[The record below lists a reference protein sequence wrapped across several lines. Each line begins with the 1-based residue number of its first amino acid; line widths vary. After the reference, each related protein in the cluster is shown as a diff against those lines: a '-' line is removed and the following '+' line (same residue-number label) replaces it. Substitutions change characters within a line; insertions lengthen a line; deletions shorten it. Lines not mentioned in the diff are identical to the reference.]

1 MLEMLCVNGN
11 SAKIKVLRT
20 NAELVHNLPCPYTLD
35 WMLKARMGL
44 AGPKGPTEKRSSELV
59 GGLYL
64 VGARGKF
71 CALITERQ
79 LTIERFDGK
88 GVRLDLSAIERMRH
102 LKIPMLPSGSILL
115 GLVAMYLGITTIVA
129 PISWLAVGTGASI
142 ILANVVSRYSIL
154 AIETG
159 SGDRHLISGSESNLL
174 KLCLIVDRVRHG
186 SPIEEALL
194 GLENLESEV
203 PVFPSIR
210 DATGQLG
217 QQSLVSLPEYFP
229 PVNLAQERKEDL
241 QVETGFGSEEKSD
254 FFDFPAIGDFSE
266 PKGVRESEIR
276 ETSRTHE
283 SSNSMKQ
290 NAYER
295 AWGVTEAPNWYQE
308 KEEARVSDNRIDT
321 AFSDAA
327 KGLDMFAPG
336 GLFDSEASTESV
348 GNDMGLFDF
357 DQDIGSIE
365 EVDKMKSSAQM
376 IKRAHEE
383 FGAPSEPYS
392 GALLPPPTDEAVR
405 QECRAGVVRQAR
417 ARQELRS
424 QRSSELGIQAA
435 NLEDYP
441 ALNKLASTMSGT
453 RAVKSSRSR
462 GTSGGWLSRL
472 LSPSSSLDRRESGK
486 STSSEIETERFQ
498 TSQHMRL
505 RSDQEHQ
512 AELTSRIRAMR
523 NTNIGS
529 STAKDKLDSIVRSL
543 SGERKE
549 HAIMID
555 GPNDSLKFGQLK
567 PTSSKDDPNPLPGL
581 RRLG

>member
-1 MLEMLCVNGN
+1 
-11 SAKIKVLRT
+11 
-20 NAELVHNLPCPYTLD
+20 
-35 WMLKARMGL
+35 MGL
-44 AGPKGPTEKRSSELV
+44 AGPMGPTEKRRSELV

-88 GVRLDLSAIERMRH
+88 GVRLDLSAIDRMRH

-115 GLVAMYLGITTIVA
+115 GLIAIYLGITTIVA

-217 QQSLVSLPEYFP
+217 QQSRVSLPEYFP
-229 PVNLAQERKEDL
+229 PIDLAQERKEDL
-241 QVETGFGSEEKSD
+241 QAKTGFGIEEKSD
-254 FFDFPAIGDFSE
+254 FFSFPSVEDFSKPE
-266 PKGVRESEIR
+266 EVREPEIR
-276 ETSRTHE
+276 EASHAQE
-283 SSNSMKQ
+283 SGSSTKQ

-308 KEEARVSDNRIDT
+308 KEEPSISDNRIDT

-357 DQDIGSIE
+357 DRDLVAVE
-365 EVDKMKSSAQM
+365 EVDKLQSSAQM

-424 QRSSELGIQAA
+424 RRSSELGIQTT

-453 RAVKSSRSR
+453 GTTKSIRRR
-462 GTSGGWLSRL
+462 GSSGGWLSRL
-472 LSPSSSLDRRESGK
+472 LSPSSSLDGRVSGK
-486 STSSEIETERFQ
+486 RTSSEIETERFQ

-505 RSDQEHQ
+505 RSDQDHQ
-512 AELTSRIRAMR
+512 AELTSRIRTMR

-529 STAKDKLDSIVRSL
+529 STAKDKLDSIVRNL
-543 SGERKE
+543 SGERNE
-549 HAIMID
+549 NAVTID
-555 GPNDSLKFGQLK
+555 GPNDSLKFSQLK
-567 PTSSKDDPNPLPGL
+567 PTSSRDDPNPLPGL

>member
-1 MLEMLCVNGN
+1 
-11 SAKIKVLRT
+11 
-20 NAELVHNLPCPYTLD
+20 
-35 WMLKARMGL
+35 MGL
-44 AGPKGPTEKRSSELV
+44 AGPMGPTEKRRSELV

-88 GVRLDLSAIERMRH
+88 GVRLDLSAIDRMRH

-115 GLVAMYLGITTIVA
+115 GLIAVYLGITTIVA

-159 SGDRHLISGSESNLL
+159 SGDRHLISGSESSLL

-217 QQSLVSLPEYFP
+217 QQPRVALPEYFP
-229 PVNLAQERKEDL
+229 PMDLAQEKKEDL
-241 QVETGFGSEEKSD
+241 QAETGFGIGENSD
-254 FFDFPAIGDFSE
+254 FFGFSSVGDFSE
-266 PKGVRESEIR
+266 PKEVRESEII
-276 ETSRTHE
+276 EADHSHKP
-283 SSNSMKQ
+283 SSSTKQ

-308 KEEARVSDNRIDT
+308 KEEPGISDNRIDT

-336 GLFDSEASTESV
+336 GLFDSEANKEAV
-348 GNDMGLFDF
+348 GNDMGLFDT
-357 DQDIGSIE
+357 DRDLVSNE
-365 EVDKMKSSAQM
+365 EVDKLQSSAQM

-383 FGAPSEPYS
+383 FGAPSEPYT
-392 GALLPPPTDEAVR
+392 GELLPPPTDEAVR
-405 QECRAGVVRQAR
+405 KECRAGVVRQAR

-424 QRSSELGIQAA
+424 RRSSELGIQTT

-453 RAVKSSRSR
+453 GSTKSIRRR
-462 GTSGGWLSRL
+462 GSSGGWLSRL
-472 LSPSSSLDRRESGK
+472 LSPSSSLDGRDSGK
-486 STSSEIETERFQ
+486 RASSVIETERFQ

-505 RSDQEHQ
+505 RSDQDHQ
-512 AELTSRIRAMR
+512 AELTSRIRTMR

-529 STAKDKLDSIVRSL
+529 STARDKLDSIVRNL
-543 SGERKE
+543 SGEKNDN
-549 HAIMID
+549 AVTID
-555 GPNDSLKFGQLK
+555 GPNDSLKFSQLK
-567 PTSSKDDPNPLPGL
+567 PTSSRDDPNPLPGL

>member
-1 MLEMLCVNGN
+1 
-11 SAKIKVLRT
+11 
-20 NAELVHNLPCPYTLD
+20 
-35 WMLKARMGL
+35 MGL
-44 AGPKGPTEKRSSELV
+44 AGPMGPTEKRRSELV

-88 GVRLDLSAIERMRH
+88 GVRLDLSAIDRMRH

-115 GLVAMYLGITTIVA
+115 GLIAVYLGITTIVA

-159 SGDRHLISGSESNLL
+159 SGDRHLISGSESSLL

-217 QQSLVSLPEYFP
+217 QQPRVALPEYFP
-229 PVNLAQERKEDL
+229 PMDLAQEKKEDL
-241 QVETGFGSEEKSD
+241 QAETGFGIGENSD
-254 FFDFPAIGDFSE
+254 FFGFSSVGDFSE
-266 PKGVRESEIR
+266 PKEVRESDIIEADH
-276 ETSRTHE
+276 SHKP
-283 SSNSMKQ
+283 SSSTKQ

-308 KEEARVSDNRIDT
+308 KEEPGISDNRIDT

-336 GLFDSEASTESV
+336 GLFDSEANKEAV
-348 GNDMGLFDF
+348 GNDMGLFDT
-357 DQDIGSIE
+357 DRDLVSNE
-365 EVDKMKSSAQM
+365 EVDKLQSSAQM

-383 FGAPSEPYS
+383 FGAPSEPYT
-392 GALLPPPTDEAVR
+392 GELLPPPTDEAVR
-405 QECRAGVVRQAR
+405 KECRAGVVRQAR

-424 QRSSELGIQAA
+424 RRSSELGIQTT

-453 RAVKSSRSR
+453 GSTKSIRRR
-462 GTSGGWLSRL
+462 GSSGGWLSRL
-472 LSPSSSLDRRESGK
+472 LSPSSSLDGRDSGK
-486 STSSEIETERFQ
+486 RASSVIEIERFQ

-505 RSDQEHQ
+505 RSDQDHQ
-512 AELTSRIRAMR
+512 AELTSRIRTMR

-529 STAKDKLDSIVRSL
+529 STARDKLDSIVRNL
-543 SGERKE
+543 SGERNDN
-549 HAIMID
+549 AVTID
-555 GPNDSLKFGQLK
+555 GPNDSLKFSQLK
-567 PTSSKDDPNPLPGL
+567 PTSSRDDPNPLPGL

>member
-1 MLEMLCVNGN
+1 ML
-11 SAKIKVLRT
+11 
-20 NAELVHNLPCPYTLD
+20 P
-35 WMLKARMGL
+35 ARMGI
-44 AGPKGPTEKRSSELV
+44 AGPMGPTEKRRSELV

-88 GVRLDLSAIERMRH
+88 GVRLDLSAIDRMRH

-115 GLVAMYLGITTIVA
+115 GLIAIYLGITTIVA

-142 ILANVVSRYSIL
+142 ILANLVSRYSIL

-203 PVFPSIR
+203 PVFPSIT
-210 DATGQLG
+210 DASGQLR
-217 QQSLVSLPEYFP
+217 QQSRTSLPEYFP
-229 PVNLAQERKEDL
+229 QMSLAQERKEDL
-241 QVETGFGSEEKSD
+241 QPETGFVMDEKSD
-254 FFDFPAIGDFSE
+254 SFGFPSIGGISE
-266 PKGVRESEIR
+266 PGEVGEYEIR
-276 ETSRTHE
+276 EAIDTHGPG
-283 SSNSMKQ
+283 SSTKQ

-308 KEEARVSDNRIDT
+308 KEEAKISDNRINT

-327 KGLDMFAPG
+327 KDLDMFAPG
-336 GLFDSEASTESV
+336 GLFDSEASTETV
-348 GNDMGLFDF
+348 GNEMGLFDF
-357 DQDIGSIE
+357 DRDVVAVE
-365 EVDKMKSSAQM
+365 EVDKPQSSAQM

-405 QECRAGVVRQAR
+405 EECRAGVVRQAR
-417 ARQELRS
+417 ARQELRN
-424 QRSSELGIQAA
+424 QRYSELGIQAT

-453 RAVKSSRSR
+453 GAAKSIRRR
-462 GTSGGWLSRL
+462 GASGGWLARL
-472 LSPSSSLDRRESGK
+472 LSPSSSLDGRES
-486 STSSEIETERFQ
+486 SSRTSSEIETERFQ
-498 TSQHMRL
+498 TSQHVRL
-505 RSDQEHQ
+505 RSDQDHQ
-512 AELTSRIRAMR
+512 SELTSRIRTLR

-529 STAKDKLDSIVRSL
+529 STAKDKLDSIVRNL
-543 SGERKE
+543 SGERNE
-549 HAIMID
+549 NRFIVD
-555 GPNDSLKFGQLK
+555 GPNDSLKFSQLK
-567 PTSSKDDPNPLPGL
+567 PTSSREDPNPLPGL

>member
-1 MLEMLCVNGN
+1 
-11 SAKIKVLRT
+11 
-20 NAELVHNLPCPYTLD
+20 
-35 WMLKARMGL
+35 MGL
-44 AGPKGPTEKRSSELV
+44 AGPMGPTKERRSELV

-88 GVRLDLSAIERMRH
+88 GVRLDLSAIDRMRH

-115 GLVAMYLGITTIVA
+115 GLIAIYLGITTIVA

-159 SGDRHLISGSESNLL
+159 SGDRHLISGNESNLL

-210 DATGQLG
+210 DSTGQLG
-217 QQSLVSLPEYFP
+217 QQSRVALPEYIP
-229 PVNLAQERKEDL
+229 PMDLAQERKEDL
-241 QVETGFGSEEKSD
+241 QAETGFDIGEKSD
-254 FFDFPAIGDFSE
+254 FFSFPSVGDFSE
-266 PKGVRESEIR
+266 PEKVIEPEII
-276 ETSRTHE
+276 EGSHAQV
-283 SSNSMKQ
+283 SSSSTKQ

-308 KEEARVSDNRIDT
+308 KEEPRISDNRIDT

-327 KGLDMFAPG
+327 NSLDMFAPG
-336 GLFDSEASTESV
+336 GLFDGEASNESV

-357 DQDIGSIE
+357 DRDLVAVE
-365 EVDKMKSSAQM
+365 EVDKLQSSAQM
-376 IKRAHEE
+376 IKQAHEE
-383 FGAPSEPYS
+383 FGAPSEPYT

-405 QECRAGVVRQAR
+405 KECRAGVVRQAR

-424 QRSSELGIQAA
+424 RRSSELGIQTT

-453 RAVKSSRSR
+453 GSTKSIRRR
-462 GTSGGWLSRL
+462 GSSGGWLSRL
-472 LSPSSSLDRRESGK
+472 LSPSSSLDGRESGK
-486 STSSEIETERFQ
+486 RISSEIETERFQ
-498 TSQHMRL
+498 TSQYMRL
-505 RSDQEHQ
+505 RSDQDHQ
-512 AELTSRIRAMR
+512 AELTSRIRTMR

-543 SGERKE
+543 SAERDE
-549 HAIMID
+549 HAVTID
-555 GPNDSLKFGQLK
+555 GPNDSLKFSQLK
-567 PTSSKDDPNPLPGL
+567 PTSSRDDPNPLPGL

>member
-1 MLEMLCVNGN
+1 MLTV
-11 SAKIKVLRT
+11 
-20 NAELVHNLPCPYTLD
+20 
-35 WMLKARMGL
+35 RMGL
-44 AGPKGPTEKRSSELV
+44 AGPMGPTEKRRSELV

-88 GVRLDLSAIERMRH
+88 GVRLDLSAIDRMRH

-115 GLVAMYLGITTIVA
+115 GLIAIYLGITTIVA

-142 ILANVVSRYSIL
+142 ILANLVSRYSIL

-203 PVFPSIR
+203 PVFPSIS
-210 DATGQLG
+210 DASGQLG
-217 QQSLVSLPEYFP
+217 QQSRVSLPEYFP
-229 PVNLAQERKEDL
+229 QMSLAQERKEDL
-241 QVETGFGSEEKSD
+241 QPETGFVMDEKSD
-254 FFDFPAIGDFSE
+254 SLGFPSIGGFSE
-266 PKGVRESEIR
+266 PGEVGEYEIR
-276 ETSRTHE
+276 EAIDTHGPG
-283 SSNSMKQ
+283 SSTKQ

-308 KEEARVSDNRIDT
+308 KEEAKISDNRINT

-327 KGLDMFAPG
+327 KDLDMFAPG
-336 GLFDSEASTESV
+336 GLFDSEASTETV
-348 GNDMGLFDF
+348 GNEMGLFDF
-357 DQDIGSIE
+357 DRDVVAVE
-365 EVDKMKSSAQM
+365 EVDKPQSSAQM

-392 GALLPPPTDEAVR
+392 GGLLPPPTDEAVR
-405 QECRAGVVRQAR
+405 EECRAGVVRQAR
-417 ARQELRS
+417 ARQELRN
-424 QRSSELGIQAA
+424 QRYSELGIQAT

-453 RAVKSSRSR
+453 GAAKSIRRR
-462 GTSGGWLSRL
+462 GASGGWLARL
-472 LSPSSSLDRRESGK
+472 LSPSSSLDGRES
-486 STSSEIETERFQ
+486 SNRTSSEIETERFQ

-505 RSDQEHQ
+505 RSDQDHQ
-512 AELTSRIRAMR
+512 SELTSRIRTLR

-529 STAKDKLDSIVRSL
+529 STAKDKLDSIVRNL
-543 SGERKE
+543 SGERNE
-549 HAIMID
+549 NRFIVD
-555 GPNDSLKFGQLK
+555 GPNDSLKFSQLK
-567 PTSSKDDPNPLPGL
+567 PTSSRDDPNPLPGL

>member
-1 MLEMLCVNGN
+1 
-11 SAKIKVLRT
+11 
-20 NAELVHNLPCPYTLD
+20 
-35 WMLKARMGL
+35 MGL
-44 AGPKGPTEKRSSELV
+44 AGPMGPTEKRRSELV

-88 GVRLDLSAIERMRH
+88 GVRLDLSAIDRMRH

-115 GLVAMYLGITTIVA
+115 GLIAIYLGITTIVA

-159 SGDRHLISGSESNLL
+159 SGDRHLVSGSESNLL

-217 QQSLVSLPEYFP
+217 QQSRVSLPEYFP
-229 PVNLAQERKEDL
+229 PMDLAQERKENL
-241 QVETGFGSEEKSD
+241 QAETGFGTEEKSD
-254 FFDFPAIGDFSE
+254 LFDFPTVVDFSE
-266 PKGVRESEIR
+266 PEEDREREIR
-276 ETSRTHE
+276 EASHAQQ
-283 SSNSMKQ
+283 SSSSTKQ

-308 KEEARVSDNRIDT
+308 KEEPSISDNRIDT

-357 DQDIGSIE
+357 DRDVVAVQ
-365 EVDKMKSSAQM
+365 EVDKLQSSAQM

-405 QECRAGVVRQAR
+405 EECRAGVVRQAR

-424 QRSSELGIQAA
+424 RRSSELGIQTT

-453 RAVKSSRSR
+453 GATKSIRRR
-462 GTSGGWLSRL
+462 GASGGWLSRL
-472 LSPSSSLDRRESGK
+472 LSPSSSLDGRESGK
-486 STSSEIETERFQ
+486 RTSSEIETERFQ

-505 RSDQEHQ
+505 RSDQDHQ
-512 AELTSRIRAMR
+512 AELTSRIRTLR

-529 STAKDKLDSIVRSL
+529 STAKDKLDSIVRNL
-543 SGERKE
+543 SGERNE
-549 HAIMID
+549 NTVMID
-555 GPNDSLKFGQLK
+555 GPNDSLKFSQLK
-567 PTSSKDDPNPLPGL
+567 PTSSRDDPNPLPGL

>member
-1 MLEMLCVNGN
+1 ML
-11 SAKIKVLRT
+11 T
-20 NAELVHNLPCPYTLD
+20 
-35 WMLKARMGL
+35 ARMGL
-44 AGPKGPTEKRSSELV
+44 AGPKGPTEWRRSELV

-88 GVRLDLSAIERMRH
+88 GVRLDLSAIDRMRH

-115 GLVAMYLGITTIVA
+115 GLIAIYLGITTIVA

-142 ILANVVSRYSIL
+142 ILANLVSRYSIL

-203 PVFPSIR
+203 PVFPSIS
-210 DATGQLG
+210 DASGQLG
-217 QQSLVSLPEYFP
+217 QKSRVYLPEYFP
-229 PVNLAQERKEDL
+229 QMSLAQERKEDL
-241 QVETGFGSEEKSD
+241 QPETGFVMDEKSD
-254 FFDFPAIGDFSE
+254 SLGFPSIGGFSE
-266 PKGVRESEIR
+266 PGEVGEYEIR
-276 ETSRTHE
+276 EAIDTHGPG
-283 SSNSMKQ
+283 SSTKQ

-308 KEEARVSDNRIDT
+308 KEEAKISDNRINT

-327 KGLDMFAPG
+327 KDLDMFAPG
-336 GLFDSEASTESV
+336 GLFDSEASTETV
-348 GNDMGLFDF
+348 GNEMGLFDF
-357 DQDIGSIE
+357 DRDVVAVE
-365 EVDKMKSSAQM
+365 EVDKPQSSAQM

-392 GALLPPPTDEAVR
+392 GGLLPPPTDEAVR
-405 QECRAGVVRQAR
+405 EECRAGVVRQAR
-417 ARQELRS
+417 ARQELRN
-424 QRSSELGIQAA
+424 QRYSELGIQAT

-453 RAVKSSRSR
+453 GAAKSIRRR
-462 GTSGGWLSRL
+462 GASGGWLARL
-472 LSPSSSLDRRESGK
+472 LSPSSSLDGRES
-486 STSSEIETERFQ
+486 SNRTSSEIETERFQ
-498 TSQHMRL
+498 TSQHVRL
-505 RSDQEHQ
+505 RSDQDHQ
-512 AELTSRIRAMR
+512 SELTSRIRTLR

-529 STAKDKLDSIVRSL
+529 STAKDKLDSIVRNL
-543 SGERKE
+543 SGERNE
-549 HAIMID
+549 NRFIVD
-555 GPNDSLKFGQLK
+555 GPNDSLKFSQLK
-567 PTSSKDDPNPLPGL
+567 PTSSRDDPNPLPGL

>member
-1 MLEMLCVNGN
+1 ML
-11 SAKIKVLRT
+11 S
-20 NAELVHNLPCPYTLD
+20 
-35 WMLKARMGL
+35 ARMGL
-44 AGPKGPTEKRSSELV
+44 AGPMGPTEKRRSELV

-88 GVRLDLSAIERMRH
+88 GVRLALSAIDRMRH

-115 GLVAMYLGITTIVA
+115 GLIAIYLGITTIVA

-142 ILANVVSRYSIL
+142 ILANLVSRYSIL

-203 PVFPSIR
+203 PVFPSIS
-210 DATGQLG
+210 DASGQLG
-217 QQSLVSLPEYFP
+217 QQSRVSLPEYFP
-229 PVNLAQERKEDL
+229 QMSLAQERKEDL
-241 QVETGFGSEEKSD
+241 QSETGFGLGEKSD
-254 FFDFPAIGDFSE
+254 SFGFPSLGGFSE
-266 PKGVRESEIR
+266 PREVGEYGIR
-276 ETSRTHE
+276 EE
-283 SSNSMKQ
+283 SDPHGSSSSTKQ

-308 KEEARVSDNRIDT
+308 KEEAKVSDNRIDT

-327 KGLDMFAPG
+327 KDLDMFAQG
-336 GLFDSEASTESV
+336 GLFDSEASTENV
-348 GNDMGLFDF
+348 GNDMELFDF
-357 DQDIGSIE
+357 DRDVVAIG
-365 EVDKMKSSAQM
+365 EVDKPQSSAQM

-405 QECRAGVVRQAR
+405 EECRAGVVRQAR

-424 QRSSELGIQAA
+424 RRSNELGIQAT

-453 RAVKSSRSR
+453 GATKSIRRR
-462 GTSGGWLSRL
+462 GASGGWLSRL
-472 LSPSSSLDRRESGK
+472 LSPSSSLDGRESRKG
-486 STSSEIETERFQ
+486 TSSEIETERFQ

-505 RSDQEHQ
+505 RSDQDHQ
-512 AELTSRIRAMR
+512 SELTSRIRTLR

-529 STAKDKLDSIVRSL
+529 STAKDKLDSIVRNL
-543 SGERKE
+543 SGERNDNTF
-549 HAIMID
+549 MID
-555 GPNDSLKFGQLK
+555 GPNDSLAFSQLK
-567 PTSSKDDPNPLPGL
+567 PTSSRDDPNPLPGL

>member
-1 MLEMLCVNGN
+1 
-11 SAKIKVLRT
+11 
-20 NAELVHNLPCPYTLD
+20 
-35 WMLKARMGL
+35 MGL
-44 AGPKGPTEKRSSELV
+44 AGPMGPTEKRRSELV

-88 GVRLDLSAIERMRH
+88 GVRLDLSAIDRMRH

-115 GLVAMYLGITTIVA
+115 GLIAIYLGITTIVA

-142 ILANVVSRYSIL
+142 ILANLVSRYSIL

-203 PVFPSIR
+203 PVFPSIT
-210 DATGQLG
+210 DASGQLR
-217 QQSLVSLPEYFP
+217 QQSRTSLPEYFP
-229 PVNLAQERKEDL
+229 QMSLAQERKEDL
-241 QVETGFGSEEKSD
+241 QPETGFVMDEKSD
-254 FFDFPAIGDFSE
+254 SFGFPSIGGISE
-266 PKGVRESEIR
+266 PGEVGEYEIR
-276 ETSRTHE
+276 EAIDTHGPG
-283 SSNSMKQ
+283 SSTKQ

-308 KEEARVSDNRIDT
+308 KEEAKISDNRINT

-327 KGLDMFAPG
+327 KDLDMFAPG
-336 GLFDSEASTESV
+336 GLFDSEASTETV
-348 GNDMGLFDF
+348 GNEMGLFDF
-357 DQDIGSIE
+357 DRDVVAVE
-365 EVDKMKSSAQM
+365 EVDKPQSSAQM

-405 QECRAGVVRQAR
+405 EECRAGVVRQAR
-417 ARQELRS
+417 ARQELRN
-424 QRSSELGIQAA
+424 QRYSELGIQAT

-453 RAVKSSRSR
+453 GAAKSIRRR
-462 GTSGGWLSRL
+462 GASGGWLARL
-472 LSPSSSLDRRESGK
+472 LSPSSSLDGRES
-486 STSSEIETERFQ
+486 SSRTSSEIETERFQ
-498 TSQHMRL
+498 TSQHVRL
-505 RSDQEHQ
+505 RSDQDHQ
-512 AELTSRIRAMR
+512 SELTSRIRTLR

-529 STAKDKLDSIVRSL
+529 STAKDKLDSIVRNL
-543 SGERKE
+543 SGERNE
-549 HAIMID
+549 NRFIVD
-555 GPNDSLKFGQLK
+555 GPNDSLKFSQLK
-567 PTSSKDDPNPLPGL
+567 PTSSREDPNPLPGL

>member
-1 MLEMLCVNGN
+1 
-11 SAKIKVLRT
+11 
-20 NAELVHNLPCPYTLD
+20 
-35 WMLKARMGL
+35 MGL
-44 AGPKGPTEKRSSELV
+44 AGPMGPTEKRRSELV

-88 GVRLDLSAIERMRH
+88 GVRLDLSAIDRMRH

-115 GLVAMYLGITTIVA
+115 GLIAIYLGITTIVA

-217 QQSLVSLPEYFP
+217 QQSRVSLPEYFP
-229 PVNLAQERKEDL
+229 PMNLAQERKEDL
-241 QVETGFGSEEKSD
+241 QAETGFGIEEKSD
-254 FFDFPAIGDFSE
+254 FFSFPSVEDFSKPE
-266 PKGVRESEIR
+266 EVREPEIR
-276 ETSRTHE
+276 EASHAQE
-283 SSNSMKQ
+283 SGSSTKQ

-308 KEEARVSDNRIDT
+308 KEEPSISDNRIDT

-357 DQDIGSIE
+357 DRDVVAVE
-365 EVDKMKSSAQM
+365 EVDKLQSSAQM

-383 FGAPSEPYS
+383 FGAPAEPYS

-424 QRSSELGIQAA
+424 RRSSELGIQTT

-453 RAVKSSRSR
+453 GTTKSIRRR
-462 GTSGGWLSRL
+462 GSSGGWLSRL
-472 LSPSSSLDRRESGK
+472 LSPSSSLDGRVSGK
-486 STSSEIETERFQ
+486 RTSSEIETERFQ

-505 RSDQEHQ
+505 RSDQDHQ
-512 AELTSRIRAMR
+512 AELTSRIRTMR

-529 STAKDKLDSIVRSL
+529 STAKDKLDSIVRNL
-543 SGERKE
+543 SGERNE
-549 HAIMID
+549 NAVTID
-555 GPNDSLKFGQLK
+555 GPNDSLKFSQLK
-567 PTSSKDDPNPLPGL
+567 PTSSRDDPNPLPGL

>member
-1 MLEMLCVNGN
+1 ML
-11 SAKIKVLRT
+11 T
-20 NAELVHNLPCPYTLD
+20 
-35 WMLKARMGL
+35 ARMGL
-44 AGPKGPTEKRSSELV
+44 AGPKGPTEKRRSELV

-88 GVRLDLSAIERMRH
+88 GVRLDLSAIDRMRH

-115 GLVAMYLGITTIVA
+115 GLIAIYLGITTIVA

-142 ILANVVSRYSIL
+142 ILANLVSRYSIL

-203 PVFPSIR
+203 PVFPSIS
-210 DATGQLG
+210 DASGQLG
-217 QQSLVSLPEYFP
+217 QQSRVSLPEYFP
-229 PVNLAQERKEDL
+229 QMSLAQERKEDL
-241 QVETGFGSEEKSD
+241 QPETGFVMDEKSD
-254 FFDFPAIGDFSE
+254 SLGFPSIGGFSE
-266 PKGVRESEIR
+266 PGEVGEYEIR
-276 ETSRTHE
+276 EAIDTHGPG
-283 SSNSMKQ
+283 SSTKQ

-308 KEEARVSDNRIDT
+308 KEEAKISDNRINT

-327 KGLDMFAPG
+327 KDLDMFAPG
-336 GLFDSEASTESV
+336 GLFDSEASTETV
-348 GNDMGLFDF
+348 GNEMGLFDF
-357 DQDIGSIE
+357 DRDVVAVE
-365 EVDKMKSSAQM
+365 EVDKPQSSAQM

-392 GALLPPPTDEAVR
+392 GGLLPPPTDEAVR
-405 QECRAGVVRQAR
+405 EECRAGVVRQAR
-417 ARQELRS
+417 ARQELRN
-424 QRSSELGIQAA
+424 QRYNELGIQAT

-453 RAVKSSRSR
+453 GAAKSIRRR
-462 GTSGGWLSRL
+462 GASGGWLARL
-472 LSPSSSLDRRESGK
+472 LSPSSSLDGRES
-486 STSSEIETERFQ
+486 SNRTSSEIETERFQ
-498 TSQHMRL
+498 TSQHVRL
-505 RSDQEHQ
+505 RSDQDHQ
-512 AELTSRIRAMR
+512 SELTSRIRTLR

-529 STAKDKLDSIVRSL
+529 STAKDKLDSIVRNL
-543 SGERKE
+543 SGERNE
-549 HAIMID
+549 NRFIVD
-555 GPNDSLKFGQLK
+555 GPNDSLKFSQLK
-567 PTSSKDDPNPLPGL
+567 PTSSRDDPNPLPGL

>member
-1 MLEMLCVNGN
+1 
-11 SAKIKVLRT
+11 
-20 NAELVHNLPCPYTLD
+20 
-35 WMLKARMGL
+35 MGL
-44 AGPKGPTEKRSSELV
+44 AGPMGPTEKRRSELV

-88 GVRLDLSAIERMRH
+88 GVRLDLSAIDRMRH

-115 GLVAMYLGITTIVA
+115 GLIAIYLGITTIVA

-217 QQSLVSLPEYFP
+217 QQSRVSLPEYFP
-229 PVNLAQERKEDL
+229 PIDLAQERKEDL
-241 QVETGFGSEEKSD
+241 QAKTGFGIEEKSD
-254 FFDFPAIGDFSE
+254 FFSFPSVEDFSKPE
-266 PKGVRESEIR
+266 EVREPEIR
-276 ETSRTHE
+276 EASHAQE
-283 SSNSMKQ
+283 SGSSTKQ

-308 KEEARVSDNRIDT
+308 KEEPSISDNRIDT

-357 DQDIGSIE
+357 DRDLVAVE
-365 EVDKMKSSAQM
+365 EEDKLQSSAQM

-424 QRSSELGIQAA
+424 RRSSELGIQTT

-453 RAVKSSRSR
+453 GTTKSIRRR
-462 GTSGGWLSRL
+462 GSSGGWLSRL
-472 LSPSSSLDRRESGK
+472 LSPSRSLDGRVSGK
-486 STSSEIETERFQ
+486 RTSSEIETERFQ

-505 RSDQEHQ
+505 RSDQDHQ
-512 AELTSRIRAMR
+512 AELTSRIRTMR

-529 STAKDKLDSIVRSL
+529 STAKDKLDSIVRNL
-543 SGERKE
+543 SGERNE
-549 HAIMID
+549 NAVTID
-555 GPNDSLKFGQLK
+555 GAAVTEEWSGGTPSSASGGSSTVTITTINIFRKDQTGTPNTDYLVLCAA
-567 PTSSKDDPNPLPGL
+567 TNYE
-581 RRLG
+581 

>member
-1 MLEMLCVNGN
+1 ML
-11 SAKIKVLRT
+11 S
-20 NAELVHNLPCPYTLD
+20 
-35 WMLKARMGL
+35 ARMGL
-44 AGPKGPTEKRSSELV
+44 AGPMGPTEKRRSELV

-88 GVRLDLSAIERMRH
+88 GVRLDLSAIDRMRH

-115 GLVAMYLGITTIVA
+115 GLIAIYLGITTIVA
-129 PISWLAVGTGASI
+129 PISWLAVGTGTSI

-203 PVFPSIR
+203 PVFPSIS
-210 DATGQLG
+210 DASGQLG
-217 QQSLVSLPEYFP
+217 QQSRVSLPEYFP
-229 PVNLAQERKEDL
+229 QMSLAQERKEDL
-241 QVETGFGSEEKSD
+241 QPETGFVMDEKSD
-254 FFDFPAIGDFSE
+254 SLGFPSIGGFSE
-266 PKGVRESEIR
+266 PGEVGEYEIR
-276 ETSRTHE
+276 EAIDTHGPG
-283 SSNSMKQ
+283 SSTKQ

-308 KEEARVSDNRIDT
+308 KEEAKISDNRINT

-327 KGLDMFAPG
+327 KDLDMFAPG
-336 GLFDSEASTESV
+336 GLFDSEASTETV
-348 GNDMGLFDF
+348 GNEMGLFDF
-357 DQDIGSIE
+357 DRDVVAVE
-365 EVDKMKSSAQM
+365 EVDKPQSSAQM

-392 GALLPPPTDEAVR
+392 GGLLPPPTDEAVR
-405 QECRAGVVRQAR
+405 EECRAGVVRQAR
-417 ARQELRS
+417 ARQELRN
-424 QRSSELGIQAA
+424 QRYSELGIQAT

-453 RAVKSSRSR
+453 GAAKSIRRR
-462 GTSGGWLSRL
+462 GASGGWLARL
-472 LSPSSSLDRRESGK
+472 LSPSSSLDGRES
-486 STSSEIETERFQ
+486 SNRTSSEIETERFQ
-498 TSQHMRL
+498 TSQHVRL
-505 RSDQEHQ
+505 RSDQDHQ
-512 AELTSRIRAMR
+512 SELTSRIRTLR

-529 STAKDKLDSIVRSL
+529 STAKDKLDSIVRNL
-543 SGERKE
+543 SGERNE
-549 HAIMID
+549 NRFIVD
-555 GPNDSLKFGQLK
+555 GPNDSLKFSQLK
-567 PTSSKDDPNPLPGL
+567 PTSSRDDPNPLPGL

>member
-1 MLEMLCVNGN
+1 
-11 SAKIKVLRT
+11 
-20 NAELVHNLPCPYTLD
+20 
-35 WMLKARMGL
+35 MGL
-44 AGPKGPTEKRSSELV
+44 AGPMGPTEKRRSELV

-88 GVRLDLSAIERMRH
+88 GVRLDLSAIDRMRH

-115 GLVAMYLGITTIVA
+115 GLIAIYLGITTIVA

-159 SGDRHLISGSESNLL
+159 SGDRHLVSGSESNLL

-217 QQSLVSLPEYFP
+217 QQPQVSLPEYFP
-229 PVNLAQERKEDL
+229 PMDLAQERKENL
-241 QVETGFGSEEKSD
+241 QTETGFGTDEKSD
-254 FFDFPAIGDFSE
+254 LFGFPTVVDFSE
-266 PKGVRESEIR
+266 PEEDREREIR
-276 ETSRTHE
+276 EASHAQQ
-283 SSNSMKQ
+283 SSSSTKQ

-308 KEEARVSDNRIDT
+308 KEEPSISDNRIDT

-357 DQDIGSIE
+357 DRDVVAVQ
-365 EVDKMKSSAQM
+365 EVDKLQSSAQM

-405 QECRAGVVRQAR
+405 DECRAGVVRQAR

-424 QRSSELGIQAA
+424 RRSSELGIQTT

-441 ALNKLASTMSGT
+441 ALNKLASTMTGT
-453 RAVKSSRSR
+453 GATKSIRRR
-462 GTSGGWLSRL
+462 GSSGGWLSRL
-472 LSPSSSLDRRESGK
+472 LSPSSSLDGRESGK
-486 STSSEIETERFQ
+486 RTCSEIEVERFQ

-505 RSDQEHQ
+505 RSDQDHQ
-512 AELTSRIRAMR
+512 AELTSRIRTMR

-529 STAKDKLDSIVRSL
+529 STAKDKLDSIVRNL
-543 SGERKE
+543 SGERNE
-549 HAIMID
+549 NAVTID
-555 GPNDSLKFGQLK
+555 GPNDSLKFSQLK
-567 PTSSKDDPNPLPGL
+567 PTSSRDDPNPLPGL

>member
-1 MLEMLCVNGN
+1 ML
-11 SAKIKVLRT
+11 T
-20 NAELVHNLPCPYTLD
+20 
-35 WMLKARMGL
+35 ARMGL
-44 AGPKGPTEKRSSELV
+44 AGPKGPTEKRRSELV

-88 GVRLDLSAIERMRH
+88 GVRLDLSAIDRMRH

-115 GLVAMYLGITTIVA
+115 GLIAIYLGITTIVA

-142 ILANVVSRYSIL
+142 ILANLVSRYSIL

-203 PVFPSIR
+203 PVFPSIS
-210 DATGQLG
+210 DASGQLG
-217 QQSLVSLPEYFP
+217 QQSRVSLPEYFP
-229 PVNLAQERKEDL
+229 QMSLAQERKEDL
-241 QVETGFGSEEKSD
+241 QPETGFVMDEKSD
-254 FFDFPAIGDFSE
+254 SLGFPSIGGFSE
-266 PKGVRESEIR
+266 PGEVGEYEIR
-276 ETSRTHE
+276 EAIDTHGPG
-283 SSNSMKQ
+283 SSTKQ

-308 KEEARVSDNRIDT
+308 KEEAKISDNRINT

-327 KGLDMFAPG
+327 KDLDMFAPG
-336 GLFDSEASTESV
+336 GLFDSEASTETV
-348 GNDMGLFDF
+348 GNEMGLFDF
-357 DQDIGSIE
+357 DRDVVAVE
-365 EVDKMKSSAQM
+365 EVDKPQSSAQM

-392 GALLPPPTDEAVR
+392 GGLLPPPTDEAVR
-405 QECRAGVVRQAR
+405 EECRAGVVRQAR
-417 ARQELRS
+417 ARQELRN
-424 QRSSELGIQAA
+424 QRYSELGIQAT

-453 RAVKSSRSR
+453 GAAKSIRRR
-462 GTSGGWLSRL
+462 GASGGWLARL
-472 LSPSSSLDRRESGK
+472 LSPSSSLDGRES
-486 STSSEIETERFQ
+486 SNRTSSEIETERFQ
-498 TSQHMRL
+498 TSQHVRL
-505 RSDQEHQ
+505 RSDQDHQ
-512 AELTSRIRAMR
+512 SELASRIRTLR

-529 STAKDKLDSIVRSL
+529 STAKDKLDSIVRNL
-543 SGERKE
+543 SGERNE
-549 HAIMID
+549 NRFIVD
-555 GPNDSLKFGQLK
+555 GPNDSLKFSQLK
-567 PTSSKDDPNPLPGL
+567 PTSSRDDPNPLPGL

>member
-1 MLEMLCVNGN
+1 
-11 SAKIKVLRT
+11 
-20 NAELVHNLPCPYTLD
+20 
-35 WMLKARMGL
+35 MGL
-44 AGPKGPTEKRSSELV
+44 AGPMGPTEKRRSELV

-88 GVRLDLSAIERMRH
+88 GVRLDLSAIDRMRH

-115 GLVAMYLGITTIVA
+115 GLIAIYLGITTIVA

-217 QQSLVSLPEYFP
+217 QQSRVSLPEYFP
-229 PVNLAQERKEDL
+229 PIDLAQERKEDL
-241 QVETGFGSEEKSD
+241 QAKTGFGIEEKSD
-254 FFDFPAIGDFSE
+254 FFSFPSVEDFSKPE
-266 PKGVRESEIR
+266 EVREPEIR
-276 ETSRTHE
+276 EASHAQE
-283 SSNSMKQ
+283 SGSSTKQ

-308 KEEARVSDNRIDT
+308 KEEPSISDNRIDT

-357 DQDIGSIE
+357 DRDVVAVQ
-365 EVDKMKSSAQM
+365 EVDKLQSSAQM

-424 QRSSELGIQAA
+424 RRSSELGIQTT

-453 RAVKSSRSR
+453 GTTKSIRRR
-462 GTSGGWLSRL
+462 GSSGGWLSRL
-472 LSPSSSLDRRESGK
+472 LSPSSSLDGRVSGK
-486 STSSEIETERFQ
+486 RTSSEIETERFQ

-505 RSDQEHQ
+505 RSDQDHQ
-512 AELTSRIRAMR
+512 AELTSRIRTMR

-529 STAKDKLDSIVRSL
+529 STAKDKLDSIVRNL
-543 SGERKE
+543 SGERNE
-549 HAIMID
+549 NAVTID
-555 GPNDSLKFGQLK
+555 GPNDSLKFSQLK
-567 PTSSKDDPNPLPGL
+567 PTSSRDDPNPLPGL

>member
-1 MLEMLCVNGN
+1 
-11 SAKIKVLRT
+11 
-20 NAELVHNLPCPYTLD
+20 
-35 WMLKARMGL
+35 MGL
-44 AGPKGPTEKRSSELV
+44 AGPMGPTEKRRSELV

-88 GVRLDLSAIERMRH
+88 GVRLDLSAIDRMRH

-115 GLVAMYLGITTIVA
+115 GLIAIYLGITTIVA
-129 PISWLAVGTGASI
+129 PISWFAVGTGASI
-142 ILANVVSRYSIL
+142 ILANLVSRYSIL

-203 PVFPSIR
+203 PVFPSIS
-210 DATGQLG
+210 DASGQLG
-217 QQSLVSLPEYFP
+217 QQSRASLPEYFP
-229 PVNLAQERKEDL
+229 QMSLAQERKEDL
-241 QVETGFGSEEKSD
+241 QPEAGFVMDEKSD
-254 FFDFPAIGDFSE
+254 SFGFPSIGGFSE
-266 PKGVRESEIR
+266 PGEVGEYEIR
-276 ETSRTHE
+276 EAIDTHGPG
-283 SSNSMKQ
+283 SSTKQ

-308 KEEARVSDNRIDT
+308 KEEAKISDNRINT

-327 KGLDMFAPG
+327 KDLDMFAPG
-336 GLFDSEASTESV
+336 GLFDSEASTETV
-348 GNDMGLFDF
+348 GNEMGLFDF
-357 DQDIGSIE
+357 DRDVVAVE
-365 EVDKMKSSAQM
+365 EVDKPQSSAQM

-405 QECRAGVVRQAR
+405 EECRAGVVRQAR
-417 ARQELRS
+417 ARQELRN
-424 QRSSELGIQAA
+424 QRYSELGIQAT

-453 RAVKSSRSR
+453 GTGKSIRRR
-462 GTSGGWLSRL
+462 GASGGWLARL
-472 LSPSSSLDRRESGK
+472 LSPSSSLDGRES
-486 STSSEIETERFQ
+486 SSRTSSEIETKRFQ
-498 TSQHMRL
+498 TSQHVRL
-505 RSDQEHQ
+505 RSDQDHQ
-512 AELTSRIRAMR
+512 SELTSRIRTLR
-523 NTNIGS
+523 NTNIGF
-529 STAKDKLDSIVRSL
+529 STAKDKLDSIVRNL
-543 SGERKE
+543 SGERNE
-549 HAIMID
+549 NRFIVD
-555 GPNDSLKFGQLK
+555 GPNDSLKFSQLK
-567 PTSSKDDPNPLPGL
+567 PTSSREDPNPLPGL

>member
-1 MLEMLCVNGN
+1 ML
-11 SAKIKVLRT
+11 T
-20 NAELVHNLPCPYTLD
+20 
-35 WMLKARMGL
+35 ARMGL
-44 AGPKGPTEKRSSELV
+44 AGPMGPTEKRRSELV

-88 GVRLDLSAIERMRH
+88 GVRLDLSAIDRMRH

-115 GLVAMYLGITTIVA
+115 GLIAIYLGITTIVA

-142 ILANVVSRYSIL
+142 ILANLVSRYSIL

-203 PVFPSIR
+203 PVFPSIS
-210 DATGQLG
+210 DASGQLG
-217 QQSLVSLPEYFP
+217 QQSRVSLPEYFP
-229 PVNLAQERKEDL
+229 QMSLAQERKEDL
-241 QVETGFGSEEKSD
+241 QPETGFVMDEKSD
-254 FFDFPAIGDFSE
+254 SLGFPSIGGFSE
-266 PKGVRESEIR
+266 PGEVGEYEIR
-276 ETSRTHE
+276 EAIDIHGPG
-283 SSNSMKQ
+283 SSTKQ

-308 KEEARVSDNRIDT
+308 KEEAKISDNRINT

-327 KGLDMFAPG
+327 KDLDMFAPG
-336 GLFDSEASTESV
+336 GLFDSEASTETV
-348 GNDMGLFDF
+348 GNEMGLFDF
-357 DQDIGSIE
+357 DRDVVAVE
-365 EVDKMKSSAQM
+365 EVDKPQSSAQM

-392 GALLPPPTDEAVR
+392 GGLLPPPTDEAVR
-405 QECRAGVVRQAR
+405 EECRAGVVRQAR
-417 ARQELRS
+417 ARQELRN
-424 QRSSELGIQAA
+424 QRYSELGIQAT

-453 RAVKSSRSR
+453 GAAKSIRRR
-462 GTSGGWLSRL
+462 GASGGWLARL
-472 LSPSSSLDRRESGK
+472 LSPSSSLDGRES
-486 STSSEIETERFQ
+486 SNRTSSEIETERFQ
-498 TSQHMRL
+498 TSQHVRL
-505 RSDQEHQ
+505 RSDQDHQ
-512 AELTSRIRAMR
+512 SELTSRIRTLR

-529 STAKDKLDSIVRSL
+529 STAKDKLDSIVRNL
-543 SGERKE
+543 SGERNE
-549 HAIMID
+549 NRFIVD
-555 GPNDSLKFGQLK
+555 GPNDSLKFSQLK
-567 PTSSKDDPNPLPGL
+567 PTSSRDDPNPLPGL

>member
-1 MLEMLCVNGN
+1 
-11 SAKIKVLRT
+11 
-20 NAELVHNLPCPYTLD
+20 
-35 WMLKARMGL
+35 MGL
-44 AGPKGPTEKRSSELV
+44 AGPMGPTEKRRSELV

-88 GVRLDLSAIERMRH
+88 GVRLDLSAIDRMRH

-115 GLVAMYLGITTIVA
+115 GLIAIYLGITTIVA

-142 ILANVVSRYSIL
+142 ILANLVSRYSIL

-203 PVFPSIR
+203 PVFPSIS
-210 DATGQLG
+210 DASGQLG
-217 QQSLVSLPEYFP
+217 QQSRVSLPEYFP
-229 PVNLAQERKEDL
+229 QMSLAQERKEDL
-241 QVETGFGSEEKSD
+241 QPETGFVMDEKSD
-254 FFDFPAIGDFSE
+254 SLGFPSIGGFSE
-266 PKGVRESEIR
+266 PGEVGEYEIR
-276 ETSRTHE
+276 EAIDTHGPG
-283 SSNSMKQ
+283 SSTKQ

-308 KEEARVSDNRIDT
+308 KEEAKISDNRINT

-327 KGLDMFAPG
+327 KDLDMFAPG
-336 GLFDSEASTESV
+336 GLFDSEASTETV
-348 GNDMGLFDF
+348 GNEMGLFDF
-357 DQDIGSIE
+357 DRDVVAVE
-365 EVDKMKSSAQM
+365 EVDKPQSSAQM

-392 GALLPPPTDEAVR
+392 GAFLPPPTDEAVR

-424 QRSSELGIQAA
+424 RRSSELGIQTT

-453 RAVKSSRSR
+453 GTTKSIRRR
-462 GTSGGWLSRL
+462 GSSGGWLSRL
-472 LSPSSSLDRRESGK
+472 LSPSSSLDGRVSGK
-486 STSSEIETERFQ
+486 RTSSEIETERFQ

-505 RSDQEHQ
+505 RSDQDHQ
-512 AELTSRIRAMR
+512 AELTSRIRTMR

-529 STAKDKLDSIVRSL
+529 STAKDKLDSIVRNL
-543 SGERKE
+543 SGERNE
-549 HAIMID
+549 NAVTID
-555 GPNDSLKFGQLK
+555 GPNDSLKFSQLK
-567 PTSSKDDPNPLPGL
+567 PTSSRDDPNPLPGL

>member
-1 MLEMLCVNGN
+1 
-11 SAKIKVLRT
+11 
-20 NAELVHNLPCPYTLD
+20 
-35 WMLKARMGL
+35 MGL
-44 AGPKGPTEKRSSELV
+44 AGPMGPTEKRRSELV

-88 GVRLDLSAIERMRH
+88 GVRLDLSAIDRMRH

-115 GLVAMYLGITTIVA
+115 GLIAIYLGITTIVA

-217 QQSLVSLPEYFP
+217 QQSQVSLPEYFP
-229 PVNLAQERKEDL
+229 PMDLAQERKEDL
-241 QVETGFGSEEKSD
+241 QAKTGFGIEEKSD
-254 FFDFPAIGDFSE
+254 FFSFPSVEDFSKPE
-266 PKGVRESEIR
+266 EVREPEIR
-276 ETSRTHE
+276 EASHAQE
-283 SSNSMKQ
+283 SGSSTKQ

-308 KEEARVSDNRIDT
+308 KEEPSISDNRIDT

-357 DQDIGSIE
+357 DRDLVAVE
-365 EVDKMKSSAQM
+365 EVDKLQSSAQM

-424 QRSSELGIQAA
+424 RRSSELGIQTT

-453 RAVKSSRSR
+453 GTTKSIRRR
-462 GTSGGWLSRL
+462 GSSGGWLSRL
-472 LSPSSSLDRRESGK
+472 LSPSSSLDGRVSGK
-486 STSSEIETERFQ
+486 RTSSEIETERFQ

-505 RSDQEHQ
+505 RSDQDHQ
-512 AELTSRIRAMR
+512 AELTSRIRTMR

-529 STAKDKLDSIVRSL
+529 STAKDKLDSIVRNL
-543 SGERKE
+543 SGERNE
-549 HAIMID
+549 NAVTID
-555 GPNDSLKFGQLK
+555 GPNDSLKFSQLK
-567 PTSSKDDPNPLPGL
+567 PTSSRDDPNPLPGL

>member
-1 MLEMLCVNGN
+1 
-11 SAKIKVLRT
+11 
-20 NAELVHNLPCPYTLD
+20 
-35 WMLKARMGL
+35 MGL
-44 AGPKGPTEKRSSELV
+44 AGPMGPTEKRRSELV

-88 GVRLDLSAIERMRH
+88 GVRLDLSKIDRMRH

-115 GLVAMYLGITTIVA
+115 GLIAIYLGITTIVA

-159 SGDRHLISGSESNLL
+159 SGDRHLISGNESNLL

-210 DATGQLG
+210 DANGQLG
-217 QQSLVSLPEYFP
+217 QKSEVSLPEYFP
-229 PVNLAQERKEDL
+229 QMNLAQERKEGL
-241 QVETGFGSEEKSD
+241 QAETGFSMEGKSD
-254 FFDFPAIGDFSE
+254 FFGFPSVGGFSE
-266 PKGVRESEIR
+266 HQEVGESEVREAINS
-276 ETSRTHE
+276 HGP
-283 SSNSMKQ
+283 SSSTKQ

-308 KEEARVSDNRIDT
+308 KEEARISDNRIDT

-327 KGLDMFAPG
+327 KDLDMFAPG
-336 GLFDSEASTESV
+336 GLFDSEPSTESV
-348 GNDMGLFDF
+348 GNEMGLFDF
-357 DQDIGSIE
+357 DRDEVPVE
-365 EVDKMKSSAQM
+365 EVDKLQSSAQM

-392 GALLPPPTDEAVR
+392 RALLPPPTDEAVR
-405 QECRAGVVRQAR
+405 EECRAGVVRQAR

-424 QRSSELGIQAA
+424 RRSSELGIQTT

-441 ALNKLASTMSGT
+441 ALNKLASTMSGAGAAKT
-453 RAVKSSRSR
+453 IRRR

-472 LSPSSSLDRRESGK
+472 LSPSSSLDGRESGK
-486 STSSEIETERFQ
+486 RTSSEIETERFQ

-505 RSDQEHQ
+505 RSDQDHQ
-512 AELTSRIRAMR
+512 SELTSRIRALR

-529 STAKDKLDSIVRSL
+529 STAKDKLDSIVRNL
-543 SGERKE
+543 SGEKNENRV
-549 HAIMID
+549 MID
-555 GPNDSLKFGQLK
+555 ALSDSLKFSQLK
-567 PTSSKDDPNPLPGL
+567 PTSSREDPNPLPGL

>member
-1 MLEMLCVNGN
+1 ML
-11 SAKIKVLRT
+11 T
-20 NAELVHNLPCPYTLD
+20 
-35 WMLKARMGL
+35 ARMGL
-44 AGPKGPTEKRSSELV
+44 AGPMGPTEKRRSELV

-88 GVRLDLSAIERMRH
+88 GVRLDLSAIDRMRH

-115 GLVAMYLGITTIVA
+115 GLIAIYLGITTIVA

-142 ILANVVSRYSIL
+142 ILANLVSRYSIL

-203 PVFPSIR
+203 PVFPSIS
-210 DATGQLG
+210 DASGQLG
-217 QQSLVSLPEYFP
+217 QQSRVSLPEYFP
-229 PVNLAQERKEDL
+229 QMSLAQERKEDL
-241 QVETGFGSEEKSD
+241 QPETGFVMDEKSD
-254 FFDFPAIGDFSE
+254 SLGFPSIGGFSE
-266 PKGVRESEIR
+266 PGEVGEYEIR
-276 ETSRTHE
+276 EAIDTHGPG
-283 SSNSMKQ
+283 SSTKQ

-308 KEEARVSDNRIDT
+308 KEEAKISDNRINT

-327 KGLDMFAPG
+327 KDLDMFAPG
-336 GLFDSEASTESV
+336 GLFDSEASTETV
-348 GNDMGLFDF
+348 GNEMGLFDF
-357 DQDIGSIE
+357 DRDVVAVE
-365 EVDKMKSSAQM
+365 EVDKPQSSAQM

-392 GALLPPPTDEAVR
+392 GGLLPPPTDEAVR
-405 QECRAGVVRQAR
+405 EECRAGVVRQAR
-417 ARQELRS
+417 ARQELRN
-424 QRSSELGIQAA
+424 QRYSELGIQAT

-453 RAVKSSRSR
+453 GAAKSIRRR
-462 GTSGGWLSRL
+462 GASGGWLARL
-472 LSPSSSLDRRESGK
+472 LSPSSSLDGRES
-486 STSSEIETERFQ
+486 SNRTSSEIETERFQ
-498 TSQHMRL
+498 TSQHVRL
-505 RSDQEHQ
+505 RSDQDHQ
-512 AELTSRIRAMR
+512 SELTSRIRTLR

-529 STAKDKLDSIVRSL
+529 STAKDKLDSIVRNL
-543 SGERKE
+543 SGERNE
-549 HAIMID
+549 NRFIVD
-555 GPNDSLKFGQLK
+555 GPNDSLKFSQLK
-567 PTSSKDDPNPLPGL
+567 PTSSRDDPNPLPGL

>member
-1 MLEMLCVNGN
+1 
-11 SAKIKVLRT
+11 
-20 NAELVHNLPCPYTLD
+20 
-35 WMLKARMGL
+35 MGL
-44 AGPKGPTEKRSSELV
+44 AGPMGPTEKRRSELV

-88 GVRLDLSAIERMRH
+88 GVRLDLSAIDRMRH

-115 GLVAMYLGITTIVA
+115 GLIAIYLGITTIVA

-217 QQSLVSLPEYFP
+217 QQSRVSLPEYFP
-229 PVNLAQERKEDL
+229 PMDLAQERKEDL
-241 QVETGFGSEEKSD
+241 QAKTGFGIEEKSD
-254 FFDFPAIGDFSE
+254 FFSFPSVEDFSKPE
-266 PKGVRESEIR
+266 EVREPEIR
-276 ETSRTHE
+276 EASHAQE
-283 SSNSMKQ
+283 SGSSTKQ

-308 KEEARVSDNRIDT
+308 KEEPSISDNRIDT

-357 DQDIGSIE
+357 DRDLVAVE
-365 EVDKMKSSAQM
+365 EVDKLQSSAQM

-424 QRSSELGIQAA
+424 RRSSELGIQTT

-453 RAVKSSRSR
+453 GTTKSIRRR
-462 GTSGGWLSRL
+462 GSSGGWLSRL
-472 LSPSSSLDRRESGK
+472 LSPSSSLDGRVSGK
-486 STSSEIETERFQ
+486 RTSSEIETERFQ

-505 RSDQEHQ
+505 RSDQDHQ
-512 AELTSRIRAMR
+512 AELTSRIRTMR

-529 STAKDKLDSIVRSL
+529 STAKDKLDSIVRNL
-543 SGERKE
+543 SGERNE
-549 HAIMID
+549 NAVTID
-555 GPNDSLKFGQLK
+555 GPNDSLKFSQLK
-567 PTSSKDDPNPLPGL
+567 PTSSRDEPNPLPGL

>member
-1 MLEMLCVNGN
+1 
-11 SAKIKVLRT
+11 
-20 NAELVHNLPCPYTLD
+20 
-35 WMLKARMGL
+35 MGL
-44 AGPKGPTEKRSSELV
+44 AGPMGPTEKRRSELV

-88 GVRLDLSAIERMRH
+88 GVRLDLSAIDRMRH

-115 GLVAMYLGITTIVA
+115 GLIAIYLGITTIVA

-159 SGDRHLISGSESNLL
+159 SGDRHLVSGSESNLL

-217 QQSLVSLPEYFP
+217 QQSQVSLPEYFP
-229 PVNLAQERKEDL
+229 PMDLAQERKEDL
-241 QVETGFGSEEKSD
+241 QTETGFGTDEKSD
-254 FFDFPAIGDFSE
+254 LFGFPTVVDFSE
-266 PKGVRESEIR
+266 PEEDREREIR
-276 ETSRTHE
+276 EASHAQQ
-283 SSNSMKQ
+283 SSSSTKQ

-308 KEEARVSDNRIDT
+308 KEEPSISDNRIDT

-357 DQDIGSIE
+357 DRDVVAVQ
-365 EVDKMKSSAQM
+365 EVDKLQSSAQM

-383 FGAPSEPYS
+383 CGAPSEPYS

-405 QECRAGVVRQAR
+405 DECRAGVVRQAR

-424 QRSSELGIQAA
+424 RRSSELGIQTT

-453 RAVKSSRSR
+453 GATKSIRRR
-462 GTSGGWLSRL
+462 GSSGGWLSRL
-472 LSPSSSLDRRESGK
+472 LSPSSSLDGRVSGK
-486 STSSEIETERFQ
+486 RTSSEIETERCQ

-505 RSDQEHQ
+505 RSDQDHQ
-512 AELTSRIRAMR
+512 AELTSRIRTMR

-529 STAKDKLDSIVRSL
+529 STAKDKLDSIVRNL
-543 SGERKE
+543 SGERNE
-549 HAIMID
+549 NAVTID
-555 GPNDSLKFGQLK
+555 GPNDSLKFSQLK
-567 PTSSKDDPNPLPGL
+567 PTSSRDDPNPLPGL

>member
-1 MLEMLCVNGN
+1 ML
-11 SAKIKVLRT
+11 
-20 NAELVHNLPCPYTLD
+20 P
-35 WMLKARMGL
+35 ARMGL
-44 AGPKGPTEKRSSELV
+44 AGPMGPTEKRRSELV

-88 GVRLDLSAIERMRH
+88 GVRLDLSAIDRMRH

-115 GLVAMYLGITTIVA
+115 GLIAIYLGITTIVA

-203 PVFPSIR
+203 PVFPSIS
-210 DATGQLG
+210 DASGQLG
-217 QQSLVSLPEYFP
+217 QQSRVSLPEYFP
-229 PVNLAQERKEDL
+229 QMSLAQERKEDL
-241 QVETGFGSEEKSD
+241 QPETGFVMDEKSD
-254 FFDFPAIGDFSE
+254 SLGFPSIGGFSE
-266 PKGVRESEIR
+266 PGEVGEYEIR
-276 ETSRTHE
+276 EAIDTHGPG
-283 SSNSMKQ
+283 SSTKQ

-308 KEEARVSDNRIDT
+308 KEEAKISDNRINT

-327 KGLDMFAPG
+327 KDLDMFAPG
-336 GLFDSEASTESV
+336 GLFDSEASTETV
-348 GNDMGLFDF
+348 GNEMGLFDF
-357 DQDIGSIE
+357 DRDVVAVE
-365 EVDKMKSSAQM
+365 EVDKPQSSAQM

-392 GALLPPPTDEAVR
+392 GGLLPPPTDEAVR
-405 QECRAGVVRQAR
+405 EECRAGVVRQAR
-417 ARQELRS
+417 ARQELRN
-424 QRSSELGIQAA
+424 QRYSELGIQAT

-453 RAVKSSRSR
+453 GAAKSIRRR
-462 GTSGGWLSRL
+462 GASGGWLARL
-472 LSPSSSLDRRESGK
+472 LSPSSSLDGRETSNR
-486 STSSEIETERFQ
+486 TSSEIETERFQ
-498 TSQHMRL
+498 TSQHVRL
-505 RSDQEHQ
+505 RSDQDHQ
-512 AELTSRIRAMR
+512 SELTSRIRTLR

-529 STAKDKLDSIVRSL
+529 STAKDKLDSIVRNL
-543 SGERKE
+543 SGERNE
-549 HAIMID
+549 NRFIVD
-555 GPNDSLKFGQLK
+555 GPNDSLKFSQLK
-567 PTSSKDDPNPLPGL
+567 PTSSRDDPNPLPGL

>member
-1 MLEMLCVNGN
+1 
-11 SAKIKVLRT
+11 
-20 NAELVHNLPCPYTLD
+20 
-35 WMLKARMGL
+35 MGL
-44 AGPKGPTEKRSSELV
+44 AGPMGPPEKRRSELV

-88 GVRLDLSAIERMRH
+88 GVRLDLSAIDRMRH

-115 GLVAMYLGITTIVA
+115 GLIAIYLGITTIVA

-142 ILANVVSRYSIL
+142 ILANLVSRYSIL

-203 PVFPSIR
+203 PVFPSIS
-210 DATGQLG
+210 DASGQLG
-217 QQSLVSLPEYFP
+217 QQSRASLPEYFP
-229 PVNLAQERKEDL
+229 QMSLAQERKEDL
-241 QVETGFGSEEKSD
+241 QPETGFVMDEKSD
-254 FFDFPAIGDFSE
+254 SFGFPSIGGFSE
-266 PKGVRESEIR
+266 PGEVGEYEIR
-276 ETSRTHE
+276 EAIDTHGP
-283 SSNSMKQ
+283 SSSTKQ

-308 KEEARVSDNRIDT
+308 KEEAKISDNRINT

-327 KGLDMFAPG
+327 KDLDMFAPG
-336 GLFDSEASTESV
+336 GLFDGEASTETV
-348 GNDMGLFDF
+348 GNEMGLFDF
-357 DQDIGSIE
+357 DRDVVAVE
-365 EVDKMKSSAQM
+365 EVDKPQSSAQM

-405 QECRAGVVRQAR
+405 EDCRAGVVRQAR
-417 ARQELRS
+417 ARQELRN
-424 QRSSELGIQAA
+424 QRYSELGIQAT

-453 RAVKSSRSR
+453 GAAKSIRRR
-462 GTSGGWLSRL
+462 GASGGWLARL
-472 LSPSSSLDRRESGK
+472 LSPSSSLDGRES
-486 STSSEIETERFQ
+486 SSRTSSEIETERFQ
-498 TSQHMRL
+498 TSQHVRL
-505 RSDQEHQ
+505 RSDQDHQ
-512 AELTSRIRAMR
+512 SELTSRVRTLR

-529 STAKDKLDSIVRSL
+529 STAKDKLDSIVRNL
-543 SGERKE
+543 SGERNE
-549 HAIMID
+549 NRFIVD
-555 GPNDSLKFGQLK
+555 GPNDSLKFSQLK
-567 PTSSKDDPNPLPGL
+567 PTSSREDPNPLPGL

>member
-1 MLEMLCVNGN
+1 MLSV
-11 SAKIKVLRT
+11 
-20 NAELVHNLPCPYTLD
+20 
-35 WMLKARMGL
+35 RMGL
-44 AGPKGPTEKRSSELV
+44 AGPMGPTEKRRSELV

-88 GVRLDLSAIERMRH
+88 GVRLDLSAIDRMRH

-115 GLVAMYLGITTIVA
+115 GLIAIYLGITTIVA

-142 ILANVVSRYSIL
+142 ILANLVSRYSIL

-203 PVFPSIR
+203 PVFPSIS
-210 DATGQLG
+210 DASGQLG
-217 QQSLVSLPEYFP
+217 QQSRVSLPEYFP
-229 PVNLAQERKEDL
+229 QMSLAQERKEDL
-241 QVETGFGSEEKSD
+241 QPETGFVMDEKSD
-254 FFDFPAIGDFSE
+254 SLGFPSIGGFSE
-266 PKGVRESEIR
+266 PGEVGEYEIR
-276 ETSRTHE
+276 EAIDTHGPG
-283 SSNSMKQ
+283 SSTKQ

-308 KEEARVSDNRIDT
+308 KEEAKISDNRINT

-327 KGLDMFAPG
+327 KDLDMFAPG
-336 GLFDSEASTESV
+336 GLFDSEASTETV
-348 GNDMGLFDF
+348 GNEMGLFDF
-357 DQDIGSIE
+357 DRDVVAVE
-365 EVDKMKSSAQM
+365 EVDKPQSSAQM

-392 GALLPPPTDEAVR
+392 GGLLPPPTDEAVR
-405 QECRAGVVRQAR
+405 EECRAGVVRQAR
-417 ARQELRS
+417 ARQELRN
-424 QRSSELGIQAA
+424 RRYSELGIQAT

-453 RAVKSSRSR
+453 GAAKSIRRR
-462 GTSGGWLSRL
+462 GASGGWLARL
-472 LSPSSSLDRRESGK
+472 LSPSSSLDGRES
-486 STSSEIETERFQ
+486 SNRTSSEIETERFQ
-498 TSQHMRL
+498 TSQHVRL
-505 RSDQEHQ
+505 RSDQDHQ
-512 AELTSRIRAMR
+512 SELTSRIRTLR

-529 STAKDKLDSIVRSL
+529 STAKDKLDSIVRNL
-543 SGERKE
+543 SGERNE
-549 HAIMID
+549 NRFIVD
-555 GPNDSLKFGQLK
+555 GPNDSLKFSQLK
-567 PTSSKDDPNPLPGL
+567 PTSSRDDPNPLPGL

>member
-1 MLEMLCVNGN
+1 MLAV
-11 SAKIKVLRT
+11 
-20 NAELVHNLPCPYTLD
+20 
-35 WMLKARMGL
+35 RMGL
-44 AGPKGPTEKRSSELV
+44 AGPTGPTEKRRAELV

-88 GVRLDLSAIERMRH
+88 GVRLDLSGIDRMRH

-115 GLVAMYLGITTIVA
+115 GLIAIYLGITTIVA
-129 PISWLAVGTGASI
+129 PISWLTVGTGASI
-142 ILANVVSRYSIL
+142 ILANLVSRYSIL

-159 SGDRHLISGSESNLL
+159 SGDRHLISGTESNLL

-217 QQSLVSLPEYFP
+217 QQSRVFLPEYFP
-229 PVNLAQERKEDL
+229 PMKLDQESKQDL
-241 QVETGFGSEEKSD
+241 RAETGSDTEEKSD
-254 FFDFPAIGDFSE
+254 FFSFPSVGGFSE
-266 PKGVRESEIR
+266 PEEIGESEIR
-276 ETSRTHE
+276 EASNPNGPI
-283 SSNSMKQ
+283 SSTKQ

-308 KEEARVSDNRIDT
+308 KEGAKLSDNRIDT

-327 KGLDMFAPG
+327 EGLDMFAPG
-336 GLFDSEASTESV
+336 GLFDSQASTESV
-348 GNDMGLFDF
+348 GNEMGLFDI
-357 DQDIGSIE
+357 DRDVVAIE
-365 EVDKMKSSAQM
+365 EVDKLQSSAQM

-405 QECRAGVVRQAR
+405 EECRAGVVRQAR

-424 QRSSELGIQAA
+424 RRSSELGIQTT

-453 RAVKSSRSR
+453 GAIKTMRR
-462 GTSGGWLSRL
+462 GGASGGWLSRL
-472 LSPSSSLDRRESGK
+472 LSPSSSLDGRESGK
-486 STSSEIETERFQ
+486 RTISEIETERFQ
-498 TSQHMRL
+498 TSQYIRL

-512 AELTSRIRAMR
+512 SELTSRIRTLR
-523 NTNIGS
+523 NKNIGS
-529 STAKDKLDSIVRSL
+529 STAKDKLDSIVRNL
-543 SGERKE
+543 SGERNE
-549 HAIMID
+549 NRVMID
-555 GPNDSLKFGQLK
+555 GPNDSLKFSQLK
-567 PTSSKDDPNPLPGL
+567 PTSSRDDPNPLPGL

>member
-1 MLEMLCVNGN
+1 
-11 SAKIKVLRT
+11 
-20 NAELVHNLPCPYTLD
+20 
-35 WMLKARMGL
+35 MGL
-44 AGPKGPTEKRSSELV
+44 AGPMGPTEKRRSELV

-88 GVRLDLSAIERMRH
+88 GVRLDLSAIDRMRH

-115 GLVAMYLGITTIVA
+115 GLIAIYLGITTIVA

-142 ILANVVSRYSIL
+142 ILANLVSRYSIL

-203 PVFPSIR
+203 PVFPSIS
-210 DATGQLG
+210 DASGQLG
-217 QQSLVSLPEYFP
+217 QQSRVSLPEYFP
-229 PVNLAQERKEDL
+229 QMSLAQERKEDL
-241 QVETGFGSEEKSD
+241 QSETGFGLGEKSD
-254 FFDFPAIGDFSE
+254 SFGFPSLGGFSE
-266 PKGVRESEIR
+266 PREVGEYEIR
-276 ETSRTHE
+276 EESNPHE
-283 SSNSMKQ
+283 SSSSTKQ

-308 KEEARVSDNRIDT
+308 KEEAKVSDNRIDT

-327 KGLDMFAPG
+327 KDLDMFAPG
-336 GLFDSEASTESV
+336 GLFDSEASTETV
-348 GNDMGLFDF
+348 GNEMGLFDF
-357 DQDIGSIE
+357 DRDVVAVE
-365 EVDKMKSSAQM
+365 EVDKPQSSAQM

-392 GALLPPPTDEAVR
+392 GGLLPPPTDEAVR
-405 QECRAGVVRQAR
+405 EECRAGVVRQAR
-417 ARQELRS
+417 ARQELRN
-424 QRSSELGIQAA
+424 QRHSELGIQAT

-453 RAVKSSRSR
+453 GAAKSIRRR
-462 GTSGGWLSRL
+462 GASGGWLARL
-472 LSPSSSLDRRESGK
+472 LSPSSSLDGRESRKG
-486 STSSEIETERFQ
+486 TSSEIETERFQ

-505 RSDQEHQ
+505 RSDQDHQ
-512 AELTSRIRAMR
+512 SELTSRIRTLR

-529 STAKDKLDSIVRSL
+529 STAKDKLDSIVRNL
-543 SGERKE
+543 SGERNE
-549 HAIMID
+549 NRFIVD
-555 GPNDSLKFGQLK
+555 GPNDSLKFSQLK
-567 PTSSKDDPNPLPGL
+567 PTSSRDDPNPLPGL